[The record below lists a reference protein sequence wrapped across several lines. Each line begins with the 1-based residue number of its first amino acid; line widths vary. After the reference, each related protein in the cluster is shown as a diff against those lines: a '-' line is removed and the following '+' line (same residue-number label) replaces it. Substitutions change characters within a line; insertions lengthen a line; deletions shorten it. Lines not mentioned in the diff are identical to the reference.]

1 MIRPALAAAALALAG
16 CAPTE
21 SDEADLRSLAEA
33 RPVGEP
39 VDCIETSRISRTR
52 VRGDQ
57 AIDFHLRSGEVF
69 RNTLRNRCPG
79 LGFEDSFTYRAS
91 IGKLCS
97 VDFITVINNSGGQG
111 PSCGLGSFQ
120 RIETAAR

>member
-1 MIRPALAAAALALAG
+1 MIRAVLAAMALASTA

-21 SDEADLRSLAEA
+21 RDEADRRSLADA

-39 VDCIETSRISRTR
+39 VDCIETSRISHSR
-52 VRGDQ
+52 VRGDGT
-57 AIDFHLRSGEVF
+57 IDFHLRGGQVF

-91 IGKLCS
+91 IGRLCS
-97 VDFITVINNSGGQG
+97 VDFITVVSNSGGQG
-111 PSCGLGSFQ
+111 PSCGLGTFQ
-120 RIETAAR
+120 RIEAGAR